1 MTRQAI
7 GEALSTRLFAA
18 EAALDHAF
26 SEAARLTAMLPAA
39 RADAYLSATVGQK
52 VFDGAAASVAALA
65 EARSHLVRTHHAL
78 AAPAR
83 ALGLD
88 ALAIGP
94 IDKPEDT
101 PPIGGQGRLH
111 AGGRLEDV
119 AVNKTLPLSPELC

>member
-18 EAALDHAF
+18 ETAIDHALA
-26 SEAARLTAMLPAA
+26 EAARLTAMLPTA
-39 RADAYLSATVGQK
+39 RAEAYLSATVGPK
-52 VFDGAAASVAALA
+52 AFDGAAASIGALA

-78 AAPAR
+78 SALAR

-88 ALAIGP
+88 SLAIGP

-101 PPIGGQGRLH
+101 PPIGGQGRL
-111 AGGRLEDV
+111 GGEVGHEPV
-119 AVNKTLPLSPELC
+119 AVNKTLPMPSRSC